1 MTIVDIITNTPSGQ
15 AILVRT
21 RCKDDSG
28 EWQYDVKELFTGRK
42 KGWTIL
48 DSFSHSA
55 IRAVYNAINDAN
67 KAKFNKLSLPV
78 LVDFAFKHVK

>member
-15 AILVRT
+15 AVLVRS
-21 RCKDDSG
+21 RGKNDSG

-48 DSFSHSA
+48 DSFSQSA

-67 KAKFNKLSLPV
+67 KAKFNNLSLPV
-78 LVDFAFKHVK
+78 LVDFAFKHVN